1 MIEYLD
7 MISTHLV
14 KGSTQGIPMMPPT
27 KIIQQQTSLQ
37 ETEEPDHSEQANKAV
52 RKACVVVPRLVKMV

>member
-1 MIEYLD
+1 
-7 MISTHLV
+7 
-14 KGSTQGIPMMPPT
+14 MMPPT